1 MEITQSNI
9 CAKQKKSTDMNTAL
23 LTALK
28 GYNLI
33 CHCLRH
39 DIMQNKLRCG
49 KNILDEL
56 AWQIYFGEYVIAS

>member
-1 MEITQSNI
+1 
-9 CAKQKKSTDMNTAL
+9 MNTTL

-33 CHCLRH
+33 CHK
-39 DIMQNKLRCG
+39 MQNKLRYG
-49 KNILDEL
+49 KNILDGL

>member
-1 MEITQSNI
+1 
-9 CAKQKKSTDMNTAL
+9 MNTTL

-39 DIMQNKLRCG
+39 DKMQNKLRYG
-49 KNILDEL
+49 KNILDRL